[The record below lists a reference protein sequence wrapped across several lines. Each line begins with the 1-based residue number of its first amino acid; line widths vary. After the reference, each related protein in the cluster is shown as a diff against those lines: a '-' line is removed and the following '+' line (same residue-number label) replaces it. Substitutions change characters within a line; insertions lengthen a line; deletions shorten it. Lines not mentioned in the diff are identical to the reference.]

1 MFVKNR
7 TNVNGTIVP
16 LVFDK
21 IHGYDSLR
29 SSVRYAKDI
38 EMLGGNKNGYY
49 FIENKD
55 MKFTNPNIHK
65 EFAENREFYKI
76 MYKHIL
82 PSLDKCLSSVEPEE
96 MEVIDEEMDY

>member
-55 MKFTNPNIHK
+55 MKFTNPYIHN
-65 EFAENREFYKI
+65 EFAENREFY
-76 MYKHIL
+76 
-82 PSLDKCLSSVEPEE
+82 
-96 MEVIDEEMDY
+96 